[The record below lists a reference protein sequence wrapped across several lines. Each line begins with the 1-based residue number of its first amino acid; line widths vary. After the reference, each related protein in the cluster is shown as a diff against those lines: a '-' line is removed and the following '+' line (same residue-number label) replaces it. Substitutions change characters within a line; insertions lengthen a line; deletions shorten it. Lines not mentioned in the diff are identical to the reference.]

1 MTDII
6 NGQVLAEMLGV
17 TTRHLSN
24 LEKSGAVVKVGR
36 GGYDM
41 RASVRSFCN
50 YLRAQN
56 SQSDEGDYEADKA
69 RKMKADADLAELLTA
84 KEGRKLVEIAKIE
97 RRWANALSGL
107 RGKCMA
113 MPARIGPMVV
123 IAKSAGDATKLIESE
138 LRDAFKSIADD
149 GPDDGAESESE
160 EGEAE

>member
-1 MTDII
+1 MITIAQAAKI
-6 NGQVLAEMLGV
+6 LTVTHRRITQMVEEGKLKRPEPGRISCESIAEFI
-17 TTRHLSN
+17 RD
-24 LEKSGAVVKVGR
+24 ERKA
-36 GGYDM
+36 
-41 RASVRSFCN
+41 
-50 YLRAQN
+50 
-56 SQSDEGDYEADKA
+56 SDESPGDYEADKA

-138 LRDAFKSIADD
+138 LRDAFESIADD
-149 GPDDGAESESE
+149 GPDDGAESKSE